1 MLSIIMIL
9 TKKSKR
15 QYQHGWLNITSKLSN
30 INRQTSSNRFFPE
43 SYLNHFYVYY
53 FYSIYFNFL
62 ITSKMFE
69 NKIKQIFSF
78 QSNQVRIWTRN
89 NFATKELQGKIA
101 YETFFIFFFISKTP
115 THTLGYSKI
124 RISLSK
130 TCLNSYKSSIWLTS
144 FIGLIVFQTYIIRFT
159 VVHLTK
165 GLHFQALCVGDK
177 LYKKEN
183 FTSSE
188 SAWHVISIR

>member
-1 MLSIIMIL
+1 MS
-9 TKKSKR
+9 
-15 QYQHGWLNITSKLSN
+15 
-30 INRQTSSNRFFPE
+30 
-43 SYLNHFYVYY
+43 
-53 FYSIYFNFL
+53 
-62 ITSKMFE
+62 E
-69 NKIKQIFSF
+69 NKIKQIFL
-78 QSNQVRIWTRN
+78 SNLIKSVYERGITLRQK
-89 NFATKELQGKIA
+89 NFKEKLHIKLFHI
-101 YETFFIFFFISKTP
+101 IFISKTP

-124 RISLSK
+124 RILLSK
-130 TCLNSYKSSIWLTS
+130 PCLNSYKSSIWCTS

>member
-1 MLSIIMIL
+1 MKIREN
-9 TKKSKR
+9 KFF
-15 QYQHGWLNITSKLSN
+15 LSN
-30 INRQTSSNRFFPE
+30 LIKFVYERGITLRQKNFKEKLHMKLFSYFF
-43 SYLNHFYVYY
+43 L
-53 FYSIYFNFL
+53 FL
-62 ITSKMFE
+62 RHLHIHL
-69 NKIKQIFSF
+69 
-78 QSNQVRIWTRN
+78 
-89 NFATKELQGKIA
+89 ATQ
-101 YETFFIFFFISKTP
+101 
-115 THTLGYSKI
+115 KI